1 MKLKLDENGH
11 VVVQDGKPVYVH
23 ADGKEL
29 AFDAAHALEKI
40 GTLNR
45 EAQGHREAK
54 ESAEG
59 KLKAFE
65 GIEDAAAA
73 RKALETV
80 KNLDQKKLVDAGEV
94 EKVKLEAIKALEEQY
109 APVVKKAQDLEQQL
123 IGEKIGGSF
132 SRSKFI
138 AEKLAIPAD
147 MAQAAFGSAFKLE
160 DGRVVAYQGGNKIF
174 SRAKP
179 GELADFDEA
188 LETLISSYPHRDS
201 ILKGSGASGGGANQG
216 GQGGG
221 GGKKTMQRTA
231 FDAMAPTEKAAFA
244 KDGGVVTD

>member
-11 VVVQDGKPVYVH
+11 AVLKDGMPVYVH
-23 ADGKEL
+23 EDGKEI
-29 AFDAAHALEKI
+29 AFDAPLATQKI
-40 GTLNR
+40 STLNK

-54 ESAEG
+54 EVAEG

-73 RKALETV
+73 RKALDTV

-94 EKVKLEAIKALEEQY
+94 EKVKLEAIKAVEDKY
-109 APVVKKAQDLEQQL
+109 APIAQKAQELEQQL
-123 IGEKIGGSF
+123 ISEKIGGSF

-201 ILKGSGASGGGANQG
+201 ILKGSGASGGGAGAG

-221 GGKKTMQRTA
+221 AGKKTMQRNA
-231 FDAMAPTEKAAFA
+231 FEAMNPAERAGFVKEGGQVTE
-244 KDGGVVTD
+244 